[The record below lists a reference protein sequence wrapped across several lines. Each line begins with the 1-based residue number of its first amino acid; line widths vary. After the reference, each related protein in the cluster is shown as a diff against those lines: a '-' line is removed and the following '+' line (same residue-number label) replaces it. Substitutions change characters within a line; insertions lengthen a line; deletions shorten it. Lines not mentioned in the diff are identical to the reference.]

1 VTKRREKE
9 KTLMQPPTISYLTN
23 IYFETGAVGLLA
35 DVLAQH
41 AITRPL
47 IVTDDG
53 LVSLGM
59 LDRLPIKDAT
69 IFSDV
74 QTNPTE
80 ANVLAGLKAYR
91 EGQCDGLVALGG
103 GSPIDCAKGIALLVT
118 HPEPLEQYAFL
129 EGGLTKITGAKPPL
143 IAVPTTAGSGSE
155 VGRAALLTMSSGRKL
170 AIISGHMIPSAVIS
184 DPDLTAGMP
193 PNLTAASGMD
203 AITHCVEVYCSRKIN
218 PVADAIALDGLDRG
232 MKAIKTATQNGS
244 DINARSEMLMC
255 ALEGGLG
262 FQKGL
267 GLIHSLSHPLG
278 ALEEK
283 RLHHGTL
290 NAIFLPHVLEF
301 NMDACPEKMDA
312 MARVMGLNTREDLPD
327 AFRKLMNELGLPLS
341 LGELGLTEDDVTPL
355 AAAAFADHSTPPN
368 PKDAT
373 EADCLALYKAAL

>member
-1 VTKRREKE
+1 
-9 KTLMQPPTISYLTN
+9 MQPPTISYLTN
-23 IYFETGAVGLLA
+23 IYFEIGAASLLP

-41 AITRPL
+41 GITKPL
-47 IVTDDG
+47 IVTDEG

-59 LDRLPIKDAT
+59 LDRLPIKDAAV
-69 IFSDV
+69 FSQV

-80 ANVLAGLKAYR
+80 ANVLAGLEAYR

-103 GSPIDCAKGIALLVT
+103 GSPIDCAKGVALLAT

-129 EGGLTKITGAKPPL
+129 EGGLPKVTGDKPPL
-143 IAVPTTAGSGSE
+143 IAIPTTAGSGSE
-155 VGRAALLTMSSGRKL
+155 VGRAALVTMSSGRKL
-170 AIISGHMIPSAVIS
+170 AIISGHMVPSAVIS
-184 DPDLTAGMP
+184 DPQLTLGMP
-193 PNLTAASGMD
+193 PGLTAASGMD

-232 MKAIKTATQNGS
+232 AGNILTATGNGS

-255 ALEGGLG
+255 ALQGGLG

-278 ALEEK
+278 ALEDK
-283 RLHHGTL
+283 LLHHGQL

-312 MARVMGLNTREDLPD
+312 IAHVMGARTRDELPD
-327 AFRKLMNELGLPLS
+327 ACRKLIGDLGLPAG

-355 AAAAFADHSTPPN
+355 AAAALADHSTAPN

-373 EADCLALYKAAL
+373 EADCLALLKAAL

>member
-1 VTKRREKE
+1 
-9 KTLMQPPTISYLTN
+9 MQPPTISYLTN
-23 IYFETGAVGLLA
+23 IYFEIGAASLLP

-41 AITRPL
+41 GITKPL
-47 IVTDDG
+47 IVTDEG

-59 LDRLPIKDAT
+59 LDRLPIKDAAV
-69 IFSDV
+69 FSQV

-80 ANVLAGLKAYR
+80 ANVLAGLEAYR
-91 EGQCDGLVALGG
+91 EGQCDGLVAFGG
-103 GSPIDCAKGIALLVT
+103 GSPIDCAKGVALLAT

-129 EGGLTKITGAKPPL
+129 EGGLPKVTGDKPPL
-143 IAVPTTAGSGSE
+143 IAIPTTAGSGSE

-184 DPDLTAGMP
+184 DPELTLGMP
-193 PNLTAASGMD
+193 PGLTAASGMD

-232 MKAIKTATQNGS
+232 VTNILTATQNGS

-255 ALEGGLG
+255 ALQGGLG

-278 ALEEK
+278 ALEDK
-283 RLHHGTL
+283 LLHHGQL

-312 MARVMGLNTREDLPD
+312 MAHVMGARTRDELPD
-327 AFRKLMNELGLPLS
+327 ACRKLIGDLGLPAG

-355 AAAAFADHSTPPN
+355 AAAALADHSTAPN

-373 EADCLALYKAAL
+373 EADCLVLLKAAL

>member
-1 VTKRREKE
+1 
-9 KTLMQPPTISYLTN
+9 MQPPTISYLTN
-23 IYFETGAVGLLA
+23 IYFEIGAVDLLA

-41 AITRPL
+41 AIERPL
-47 IVTDDG
+47 IVTDEG

-59 LDRLPIKDAT
+59 LDRLPTAGAAV
-69 IFSDV
+69 FSQV

-91 EGQCDGLVALGG
+91 EGQCDGLVAVGG
-103 GSPIDCAKGIALLVT
+103 GSPIDCAKGIALLAT

-129 EGGLTKITGAKPPL
+129 EGGLARITGDKPPL

-170 AIISGHMIPSAVIS
+170 AIISGHMIPSEVIS
-184 DPDLTAGMP
+184 DPDLTVGMP
-193 PNLTAASGMD
+193 PKLTAASGMD

-232 MKAIKTATQNGS
+232 TRAVRTATHNGS
-244 DINARSEMLMC
+244 DIRARSEMLMC

-267 GLIHSLSHPLG
+267 GLVHSLSHPLG
-278 ALEEK
+278 ALEGK
-283 RLHHGTL
+283 LLHHGTL

-301 NMDACPEKMDA
+301 NMDACPEKMDT
-312 MARVMGLNTREDLPD
+312 MARIMGARTRDSLPD
-327 AFRKLMNELGLPLS
+327 ACRQLISELGLPLR
-341 LGELGLTEDDVTPL
+341 LGELGLAEDDVTPL
-355 AAAAFADHSTPPN
+355 AEAAFKDHSTPPN
-368 PKDAT
+368 PRDAT
-373 EADCLALYKAAL
+373 EADCLALFKAAL

>member
-1 VTKRREKE
+1 MAVARRKHR
-9 KTLMQPPTISYLTN
+9 MHPPTISYLTN
-23 IYFETGAVGLLA
+23 IYFEVGAVNLLA
-35 DVLAQH
+35 DVLTQH

-59 LDRLPIKDAT
+59 LDRLPIADAAV
-69 IFSDV
+69 FSEV

-91 EGQCDGLVALGG
+91 EGQCDGLVAVGG
-103 GSPIDCAKGIALLVT
+103 GSPIDCAKGIALLAT

-129 EGGLTKITGAKPPL
+129 EGGLTKVTGDKPPL

-170 AIISGHMIPSAVIS
+170 AIISGHMIPTAVIS
-184 DPDLTAGMP
+184 DPDLTVGMP

-203 AITHCVEVYCSRKIN
+203 AISHCVEVYCSRKIN
-218 PVADAIALDGLDRG
+218 PVADAIALDGLQRG
-232 MKAIKTATQNGS
+232 TKAIRVATQNGS
-244 DINARSEMLMC
+244 DIHARSEMLMC

-283 RLHHGTL
+283 LLHHGML

-312 MARVMGLNTREDLPD
+312 MARIMGAQTRDRLPD
-327 AFRKLMNELGLPLS
+327 ACRQLIGELGLPLG

-355 AAAAFADHSTPPN
+355 AAAAFKDHSTPPN
-368 PKDAT
+368 PKVAT

>member
-1 VTKRREKE
+1 
-9 KTLMQPPTISYLTN
+9 MQPPTISYLTN
-23 IYFETGAVGLLA
+23 IYFEIGAVGLL
-35 DVLAQH
+35 DGLLAQH
-41 AITRPL
+41 GITKPL
-47 IVTDDG
+47 IVTDEG

-59 LDRLPIKDAT
+59 LDRLTIEDAAV
-69 IFSDV
+69 FSDV

-80 ANVLAGLKAYR
+80 ANVLAGLEAYR
-91 EGQCDGLVALGG
+91 EGQCDGLVAFGG
-103 GSPIDCAKGIALLVT
+103 GSPIDCAKGIALLAT

-129 EGGLTKITGAKPPL
+129 EGGLPKVTGDKPPL

-184 DPDLTAGMP
+184 DPELTLGMP
-193 PNLTAASGMD
+193 PGLTAASGMD

-218 PVADAIALDGLDRG
+218 PVADAIALDGLQRG
-232 MKAIKTATQNGS
+232 VKNVLTATQNGS

-255 ALEGGLG
+255 ALQGGLG

-278 ALEEK
+278 ALEDK
-283 RLHHGTL
+283 LLHHGQL

-312 MARVMGLNTREDLPD
+312 MARIMGAETRDELPGACRQLIGD
-327 AFRKLMNELGLPLS
+327 LGLPAS

-355 AAAAFADHSTPPN
+355 SAAAFADHSTAPN

-373 EADCLALYKAAL
+373 EADCLALFKAAI